1 MSSKP
6 TLLIV
11 DDEEDSRAVLQTILG
26 TWGYATEV
34 ASEGREALE
43 KAAALRPSLVVT
55 DLIMPDMDG
64 LSLLTALQQEM
75 PRVPVII
82 LTGRAT
88 VDTAV
93 GAMRQ
98 GAYDY
103 LTKPVDLD
111 RLRLLIE
118 KALERGRTLDEITI
132 LRRRVKDVWGL
143 GRLIGRSAPM
153 QEVHRLI
160 EQAAATPAP
169 VLIHGETGTGKEL
182 VARTLHELSARAS
195 GPFVAVNCAA
205 MPETLLE
212 SEIFGHE
219 RGAFTDARDRR
230 EGCFELAHGGTLLL
244 DEVAEMQP
252 GTQAKFLRVLEE
264 GAFRRLGGK
273 TEISVDVRVVAAT
286 NKDPFAAMKDGVF
299 REDLYYRLNVFTL
312 AVPPLRQRVEDIP
325 LLVTGFIEE
334 FNAKYDKRI
343 TGVDDAT
350 LKILMSHAWP
360 GNVRELRNVVER
372 AFIACEGDMITAKI
386 LPGTSPVAPVASW
399 SGDSEMLTAP
409 IGLPL
414 REVEKQFVLRTLAA
428 ESNNKTRAADRLGIS
443 TKTLHNMLQRWG
455 LLHRHIPRGGSA

>member
-1 MSSKP
+1 
-6 TLLIV
+6 
-11 DDEEDSRAVLQTILG
+11 
-26 TWGYATEV
+26 
-34 ASEGREALE
+34 
-43 KAAALRPSLVVT
+43 
-55 DLIMPDMDG
+55 
-64 LSLLTALQQEM
+64 
-75 PRVPVII
+75 
-82 LTGRAT
+82 
-88 VDTAV
+88 
-93 GAMRQ
+93 
-98 GAYDY
+98 
-103 LTKPVDLD
+103 
-111 RLRLLIE
+111 
-118 KALERGRTLDEITI
+118 
-132 LRRRVKDVWGL
+132 
-143 GRLIGRSAPM
+143 M

-273 TEISVDVRVVAAT
+273 TEITVDVRVVAAT
-286 NKDPFAAMKDGVF
+286 NKDPVAAVKDGAF

-312 AVPPLRQRVEDIP
+312 AVPPLRQRVEDVP

-372 AFIACEGDMITAKI
+372 AFIACESDVITAKI

-399 SGDSEMLTAP
+399 SGDSDILTAP

-455 LLHRHIPRGGSA
+455 LLHRQIPRGST

>member
-6 TLLIV
+6 TILIV
-11 DDEEDSRAVLQTILG
+11 DDEEDSRAALQTILG
-26 TWGYATEV
+26 TWGYATGV
-34 ASEGREALE
+34 ASDGREALQ
-43 KAAALRPSLVVT
+43 KAAGLRPSLVVT
-55 DLIMPDMDG
+55 DLMMPDMDG

-75 PRVPVII
+75 PRMPVII
-82 LTGRAT
+82 LTGRAS
-88 VDTAV
+88 VETAV

-132 LRRRVKDVWGL
+132 LRRRVKDVWG
-143 GRLIGRSAPM
+143 
-153 QEVHRLI
+153 
-160 EQAAATPAP
+160 
-169 VLIHGETGTGKEL
+169 
-182 VARTLHELSARAS
+182 S

-252 GTQAKFLRVLEE
+252 GIQAKFLRVLEE
-264 GAFRRLGGK
+264 GA
-273 TEISVDVRVVAAT
+273 
-286 NKDPFAAMKDGVF
+286 F

-350 LKILMSHAWP
+350 LETLMSHAWP

-372 AFIACEGDMITAKI
+372 AFIACEGDVIVPR
-386 LPGTSPVAPVASW
+386 LPLGISPPVAAWPV
-399 SGDSEMLTAP
+399 DPDTLTIA

-414 REVEKQFVLRTLAA
+414 REVQKQFVLRTLAA
-428 ESNNKTRAADRLGIS
+428 ENNNKTRAADRLQIS
-443 TKTLHNMLQRWG
+443 TKTLHNMLRRWG
-455 LLHRHIPRGGSA
+455 LLHR

>member
-1 MSSKP
+1 MAAKP
-6 TLLIV
+6 SILVV
-11 DDEEDSRAVLQTILG
+11 DDEEDSRAALQTLLG
-26 TWGYATEV
+26 AWGYATEV
-34 ASEGREALE
+34 AAEGRQALE
-43 KAAALRPSLVVT
+43 RAPSLRPSLVIT
-55 DLIMPDMDG
+55 DLLMPDMDG
-64 LSLLTALQQEM
+64 LSLMAALQQEM

-93 GAMRQ
+93 TAMRQ

-118 KALERGRTLDEITI
+118 KALDRARTLDEITL
-132 LRRRVKDVWGL
+132 LRRRVKEVWGL

-182 VARTLHELSARAS
+182 VARTLHELSPRAE

-244 DEVAEMQP
+244 DEVAEMHP

-264 GAFRRLGGK
+264 GSFRRLGGK
-273 TEISVDVRVVAAT
+273 SEIRVDVRVVAAT
-286 NKDPFAAMKDGVF
+286 NKDPVAALKDGAF
-299 REDLYYRLNVFTL
+299 REDLYYRLNVFSL
-312 AVPPLRQRVEDIP
+312 SVPPLRQRTEDIP
-325 LLVTGFIEE
+325 LLITGFIEE
-334 FNAKYDKRI
+334 FAAKYDKRI
-343 TGVDDAT
+343 TGVDDPT
-350 LKILMSHAWP
+350 LKILMSHSWP

-372 AFIACEGDMITAKI
+372 AFIGCEGDVITPRS
-386 LPGTSPVAPVASW
+386 LPRTAPVAAATAW
-399 SGDSEMLTAP
+399 SGDPDALTVP

-428 ESNNKTRAADRLGIS
+428 ENNNKTRAADRLHIS

-455 LLHRHIPRGGSA
+455 LLVHKITAKPDS